1 MQRLGRNHGGY
12 HGDRIDV
19 DATLLACRQSALSHG
34 WRVEELRDREGPALL
49 AFTRPAQRASV
60 SGPTRRIYLS
70 SGIHGDE
77 PAALL
82 AVRELLERDGLPRQL
97 DWAVC
102 PCLNPVGC
110 RQGTRGDATGRDL
123 NRDYRHLN
131 SPEIRAHVAW
141 LTRQPAF
148 DFTLCLHEDW
158 ESHGFYLYELN
169 PDGRPS
175 LAEPMVAAA
184 ARVCPLDLSGE
195 IEGRPAHGGVI
206 RPSLDPATR
215 PEWPEA
221 FYLLQNKTRLSYTL
235 EAPSDFPMPT
245 RVAALV
251 AAVGAATA
259 LGGGLSDDQKISLAR
274 G

>member
-12 HGDRIDV
+12 HGERIDV
-19 DATLLACRQSALSHG
+19 DITLRACRQAAQFHG
-34 WRVEELRDREGPALL
+34 WKVEELREGDGPELL
-49 AFTRPAQRASV
+49 AFTRPAEVPLSAHSA
-60 SGPTRRIYLS
+60 PRIYLS

-82 AVRELLERDGLPRQL
+82 AVQRLLERDRLPHQVS
-97 DWAVC
+97 WTVC

-110 RQGTRGDATGRDL
+110 RLGTRENAAGRDL
-123 NRDYRHLN
+123 NRDYRHLI

-141 LTRQPAF
+141 LARQPAF
-148 DFTLCLHEDW
+148 DLSLCLHEDW
-158 ESHGFYLYELN
+158 ESKGFYLYELN
-169 PDGRPS
+169 PEGRPS
-175 LAEPMVAAA
+175 LAESMVEAA
-184 ARVCPLDLSGE
+184 ARVCPLDLSEE
-195 IEGRPAHGGVI
+195 IEGRPARGGII

-235 EAPSDFPMPT
+235 EAPSDYPMSA
-245 RVAALV
+245 RVDALV
-251 AAVGAATA
+251 AAVDAATA
-259 LGGGLSDDQKISLAR
+259 LGAGLSDDRKISLAR